1 MSSYKGKQC
10 SLEAAMSS
18 QRKTLVQLTVLY
30 FLIEKKKNV
39 VDALYVKLLTGFPP
53 DSLIR

>member
-39 VDALYVKLLTGFPP
+39 VDALYVKLLTGFPH